1 MSLPSYNLSSS
12 SGLKRIYAASEPGR
26 IKRIKLRTGQPLMEN
41 IVRLAE
47 YRKRRG
53 KQPRPAA
60 VPSDHGAQ
68 YFCTRCDSDEF
79 RLSAAG
85 MVHCAHCS
93 ALMRNLFV
101 TPSPSPSQEA
111 G

>member
-1 MSLPSYNLSSS
+1 
-12 SGLKRIYAASEPGR
+12 
-26 IKRIKLRTGQPLMEN
+26 MEN

-53 KQPRPAA
+53 KPPRRVAPPADA
-60 VPSDHGAQ
+60 TQ

-85 MVHCAHCS
+85 MVHCAHCG
-93 ALMRNLFV
+93 AYMRNLLV
-101 TPSPSPSQEA
+101 TPSSSPAADQ
-111 G
+111 